1 MEVLRL
7 HMITR
12 DGCVIHEVLDEQTG
26 GSVKVSLW
34 FKDTT
39 KGLCDVTLACASG
52 VLLTGQEHNYWSPPF
67 DKEFWRM
74 QYTFEGQNIQVKLYN
89 LTSSTGSTTPLPG
102 DGSNCTLSATGGNE
116 NIYITEFD
124 RHKFKSSS
132 YKAGN
137 SDAIVVVNKV

>member
-1 MEVLRL
+1 
-7 HMITR
+7 MITR

-39 KGLCDVTLACASG
+39 KGLCDVTFTCANG
-52 VLLTGQEHNYWSPPF
+52 VLLTGQEHSSGSFPF

-74 QYTFEGQNIQVKLYN
+74 QYTFEGKDIQIKLYN

-102 DGSNCTLSATGGNE
+102 DGSKCTLSATGGNE
-116 NIYITEFD
+116 NVYITEFD
-124 RHKFKSSS
+124 THKLKSSS
-132 YKAGN
+132 YKNGN
-137 SDAIVVVNKV
+137 FEAIVVITKV